1 MTPSPGR
8 RDPADIFSNMGR
20 ASDPAT
26 QAQAATPRAHT
37 EVVSSRD
44 GGTLVTD
51 DPNTLVEAVVR
62 PNHNYGGIPAG
73 MTVRLPFREFE
84 ANQAALC
91 SKAEYAIITAR
102 QASPSHQAL
111 QRQLQEMRAATSD
124 AFNRSLKPEKRAELE
139 AARRQAAAD
148 DNREDRLRQE
158 VAQAAQAA
166 RPQPAPAAP
175 PAFPETPEALDA
187 LIAQRRAASEHAAAG
202 ALPRV
207 AERLRAL
214 MDEEELELRQA
225 FVAAQQ
231 QRQEAAQR
239 AQQMAEMTLPPA
251 DQRAF
256 LERSIET
263 MGQGTKPQVYQA
275 TPEERLKKLAD
286 LFAAGLLTAEV
297 YQQRQAEIARDL

>member
-1 MTPSPGR
+1 MQTTSSPGR

-37 EVVSSRD
+37 EVVSSQN

-73 MTVRLPFREFE
+73 MIVRLPFAEFE

-124 AFNRSLKPEKRAELE
+124 SFLRGLSAEKRAELE
-139 AARRQAAAD
+139 AARKQAKAD
-148 DNREDRLRQE
+148 DNREDSLRRE

-166 RPQPAPAAP
+166 RPQPAPAAA
-175 PAFPETPEALDA
+175 PALPETPEDLER
-187 LIAQRRAASEHAAAG
+187 LIAQRRAASDHAAAG

-207 AERLRAL
+207 AERLRTLA
-214 MDEEELELRQA
+214 DEEELELRQA
-225 FVAAQQ
+225 FVAAQKE
-231 QRQEAAQR
+231 RQEAAQR
-239 AQQMAEMTLPPA
+239 SQQLAEMAAAEMKRPSPP
-251 DQRAF
+251 
-256 LERSIET
+256 LEPAPAAVI
-263 MGQGTKPQVYQA
+263 VQA
-275 TPEERLKKLAD
+275 SPEERLRKLAD

-297 YQQRQAEIARDL
+297 YQQRQAEIAREL